1 MIISGGVNVSPS
13 EETESVLL
21 QHPKVN
27 DAAVYG
33 IPHEDLGEGISTP
46 RCSSWRGWRRG
57 RTSRPS
63 CWRTARDNL
72 AKYKVPRSIDFRQ
85 DFPRTETGK
94 LLKRQLRDPFWAD
107 KDSQLV

>member
-1 MIISGGVNVSPS
+1 
-13 EETESVLL
+13 VLL

-33 IPHEDLGEGISTP
+33 IPHEDLGEAIHATVQLVEGVEAGPDVEAELIAF
-46 RCSSWRGWRRG
+46 CS
-57 RTSRPS
+57 
-63 CWRTARDNL
+63 DNL

>member
-1 MIISGGVNVSPS
+1 MGGAAGIAG
-13 EETESVLL
+13 
-21 QHPKVN
+21 H
-27 DAAVYG
+27 DAAGSPDVVRG
-33 IPHEDLGEGISTP
+33 HRDVTIVEGIEAGP
-46 RCSSWRGWRRG
+46 DVEAELIAFCS
-57 RTSRPS
+57 
-63 CWRTARDNL
+63 DNL

>member
-1 MIISGGVNVSPS
+1 
-13 EETESVLL
+13 VLL

-33 IPHEDLGEGISTP
+33 IPHEDLGEAIHATVQLVEGVEPGSDVEAELTAF
-46 RCSSWRGWRRG
+46 CS
-57 RTSRPS
+57 
-63 CWRTARDNL
+63 DNL